1 MSESATPEAAP
12 LSVQQAIA
20 MLDPPAEVE
29 QAQEAPV
36 EAAEGEQAEGAASAP
51 EEAEGEAE
59 QPAEAEETEVE
70 AEAVAPADPPKY
82 WSQDAKEAFGQ
93 LPPDLQAVVLAQEG
107 PREEAT
113 AKAKAEAAAKS
124 SAADAEMAKVTQLA
138 EGLAEVLPRALQKFI
153 HDWGVEPDWVAYG
166 NEHGGD
172 ALAVRKAEYDADLK
186 DLQSLHTAQA
196 AAADQAHQTYVKA
209 ELARLAEIAPDLA
222 DPEKG
227 GERRQVVVAYLKKHG
242 STDAEIRNI
251 SAAEMVIAN
260 KARLY
265 DEAQAAL
272 MARPTPK
279 PTPAA
284 RSTAP
289 VRPAAAQSQ
298 TPTERSRQA
307 VQAAFNLKPSKD
319 NAIAL
324 LLTPKG

>member
-20 MLDPPAEVE
+20 MLDPPAEAE

-36 EAAEGEQAEGAASAP
+36 EAAEGAEIEAEASPADETDSEAATPAEG
-51 EEAEGEAE
+51 EEAE
-59 QPAEAEETEVE
+59 AEAEPV
-70 AEAVAPADPPKY
+70 VALDPPVY
-82 WSQDAKEAFGQ
+82 WTQDSKAVFATLTPEQ
-93 LPPDLQAVVLAQEG
+93 QAVVLAQEG
-107 PREEAT
+107 PREEIT
-113 AKAKAEAAAKS
+113 AKVKAEAAAKS

-166 NEHGGD
+166 TEHGGD

-196 AAADQAHQTYVKA
+196 AAHTAYVSA
-209 ELARLAEIAPDLA
+209 EFERLKEIAPDLA

-272 MARPTPK
+272 KARPTPK